1 MFGASTAAAGSQ
13 LTRPPWRPPADLINI
28 GNVHAAPIGRDV
40 SPQLAALATGRIH
53 PAHGH

>member
-13 LTRPPWRPPADLINI
+13 LTRPPWRPRADLINI
-28 GNVHAAPIGRDV
+28 GNIHAAPIGRDV
-40 SPQLAALATGRIH
+40 SPQLAALATGRIP